1 MLAEPA
7 TMTLEN
13 VAANG
18 RLQGGGVG
26 RRLLKFAKTV
36 GSQGMAN
43 SNLYQRDDG
52 KQCRLLCSA

>member
-7 TMTLEN
+7 AMTLEN

-18 RLQGGGVG
+18 RLQGGEVG

-36 GSQGMAN
+36 GSQGMA
-43 SNLYQRDDG
+43 
-52 KQCRLLCSA
+52 KF